1 MTTSCGFADSSIS
14 HEQKVD
20 IDDIQWND
28 KQHTIIIG
36 DITVAL
42 TPTEYS
48 LLYPLR
54 KGMPIAYADLAM
66 MAYHYTADE
75 KVRTM
80 MDKHIDR
87 IRSKLRNTGIYVYCV
102 IHYGYLLLP
111 ELPNGAGTAS
121 LQRSAKARAK

>member
-1 MTTSCGFADSSIS
+1 MTTSYGFVDSSIS

-20 IDDIQWND
+20 IEDIQWND

-36 DITVAL
+36 DITVTL

-54 KGMPIAYADLAM
+54 NGMPIAYADLAM

-87 IRSKLRNTGIYVYCV
+87 IRSKLRSTGIYVYCV
-102 IHYGYLLLP
+102 LNYGYLLLP
-111 ELPNGAGTAS
+111 ELPNGTGTAS